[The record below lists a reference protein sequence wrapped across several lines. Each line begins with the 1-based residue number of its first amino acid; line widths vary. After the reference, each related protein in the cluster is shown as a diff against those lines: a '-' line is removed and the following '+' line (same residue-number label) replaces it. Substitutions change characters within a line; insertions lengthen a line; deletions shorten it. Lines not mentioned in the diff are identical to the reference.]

1 VYWDVLRSLGR
12 FFPSVHFLF
21 SHYHLPVSSID
32 RIHMAILQSIVFII
46 STFLFFLVH
55 PSQAWNNTARIRLS
69 SRDYIVSKA
78 LPMPSSALHYQN
90 GNSHQESFKSN
101 IITNELDT
109 ELRLQAALHAAR
121 DADRRFGLCTPAS
134 TCAWQI
140 VDDIYSSSSTSQ
152 HVEDSV
158 KMVLG
163 CEKSIWSL
171 FERR

>member
-1 VYWDVLRSLGR
+1 MGR
-12 FFPSVHFLF
+12 FVFFVLSGVFPLVHFLF
-21 SHYHLPVSSID
+21 SPYCSPVSSIGM
-32 RIHMAILQSIVFII
+32 IQMAILQSIVFIV

-55 PSQAWNNTARIRLS
+55 PSQAWTNPSRIRFS

-78 LPMPSSALHYQN
+78 TPMPSSALHYQN
-90 GNSHQESFKSN
+90 GNSHQESSKSN